1 MLFSSIPFLFY
12 FLPAVVVVY
21 FLTPWKLKN
30 AFLLLASLLFY
41 AWGEPRYVFL
51 MAAAITLFYLYGIA
65 VERSE
70 KYKKLWLF
78 CAVLTGVA
86 MLAVFKYADF
96 ALDNWNRL
104 TGMSVPLLKFAL
116 PIGISFYTFQCIS
129 YVIDVYRGHTAA
141 QKNIINFGTYVSL
154 FPQLIAGPIVR
165 YVDVERELKE
175 RKTSLE
181 DFSDGAFQFLVGLGK
196 KVLIA
201 NAFGQ
206 LTETFRASQDL
217 SVLFFWLYAIA
228 FTLHIYFDFSGY
240 SDMAIGLGR
249 IFGFRFPRNFDY
261 PYTSRSISE
270 FWRRWHMTLGGWFR
284 DYVYIP
290 LGGNRVSRGRW
301 IVNILAVWMLTGLWH
316 GASWNFVVW
325 GLLFAAMLLIEKWV
339 PFLQK
344 IPDVLR
350 RIYVLP
356 VVIIS
361 FVIFNANTLTQA
373 GRDIAGMFGF
383 AGVPLVSTEA
393 LYCLRSYGL
402 LFVIGIV
409 GATPLVRNTAV
420 RLGERPVSAV
430 LRPLA
435 AAALLLIC
443 TAFLVDGSFNPFL
456 YFRF

>member
-1 MLFSSIPFLFY
+1 MLFSGIPFLFY
-12 FLPAVVVVY
+12 FLPAVAIVY
-21 FLTPWKLKN
+21 FLTPRKWKN

-51 MAAAITLFYLYGIA
+51 MAAAIVLFYIYGIA

-70 KYKKLWLF
+70 KYKKLWLGA
-78 CAVLTGVA
+78 AVATGVV

-96 ALDNWNRL
+96 ALENWNRL
-104 TGMSVPLLKFAL
+104 TGMGIPLLRFAL

-141 QKNIINFGTYVSL
+141 QKNIISFGTYVAL

-165 YVDVERELKE
+165 YVDVEKELQA
-175 RKTSLE
+175 RKTDPE
-181 DFSDGAFQFLVGLGK
+181 DISDGVFRFLVGLGK

-217 SVLFFWLYAIA
+217 SVLFYWLYAVA

-249 IFGFRFPRNFDY
+249 IFGFRFPQNFDY
-261 PYTSRSISE
+261 PYTSRSITE

-290 LGGNRVSRGRW
+290 LGGNRVSKGRW
-301 IVNILAVWMLTGLWH
+301 VVNILAVWMLTGLWH

-325 GLLFAAMLLIEKWV
+325 GLLFAALLLLEKWL
-339 PFLQK
+339 PLQK
-344 IPDVLR
+344 LPDIVR
-350 RIYVLP
+350 RGYVLLT
-356 VVIIS
+356 VTIS
-361 FVIFNANTLTQA
+361 FVIFNADTLAQA
-373 GRDIAGMFGF
+373 GSDIAGMFGF
-383 AGVPLVSTEA
+383 GGVPAVSVEA
-393 LYCLRSYGL
+393 LYCLKSYGV
-402 LFVIGIV
+402 LFAAGIV

-420 RLGERPVSAV
+420 RLGQRPVSNV
-430 LRPLA
+430 LRPVI
-435 AAALLLIC
+435 AAALLLVC

>member
-12 FLPAVVVVY
+12 FLPAVVILY

-30 AFLLLASLLFY
+30 AFLLLVSLLFY

-51 MAAAITLFYLYGIA
+51 MAAAITLFYIYGIA
-65 VERSE
+65 VEKSE
-70 KYKKLWLF
+70 KYKKIWLG
-78 CAVLTGVA
+78 ASVLTGVA

-104 TGMSVPLLKFAL
+104 TGMSIPLLRFAL
-116 PIGISFYTFQCIS
+116 PIGISFYTFQCVS
-129 YVIDVYRGHTAA
+129 YVIDVYRGHTTA
-141 QKNIINFGTYVSL
+141 QKNIVNFGTYVSL

-165 YVDVERELKE
+165 YVDVEKELAE
-175 RKTSLE
+175 RKTDVE
-181 DFSDGAFQFLVGLGK
+181 GFSDGLFQFLVGLGK

-249 IFGFRFPRNFDY
+249 IFGFRFPKNFDY

-301 IVNILAVWMLTGLWH
+301 VINILAVWMLTGLWH

-344 IPDVLR
+344 LPDFLR
-350 RIYVLP
+350 RVYVLL

-383 AGVPLVSTEA
+383 SGVPLVSTEA
-393 LYCLRSYGL
+393 LYCLRSYCV
-402 LFVIGIV
+402 LFVVGIV
-409 GATPLVRNTAV
+409 GATPLVRNTAN
-420 RLGERPVSAV
+420 RLGLRSVSIV
-430 LRPLA
+430 LRPVIA
-435 AAALLLIC
+435 AVLLLIC

>member
-1 MLFSSIPFLFY
+1 MLFSGIPFLFY
-12 FLPAVVVVY
+12 FLPAVAIVY

-30 AFLLLASLLFY
+30 TFLLLASLLFY

-51 MAAAITLFYLYGIA
+51 MAAAIILFYIYGLA
-65 VERSE
+65 VERS
-70 KYKKLWLF
+70 KKRKKLWLSA
-78 CAVLTGVA
+78 AVLTGVA

-96 ALDNWNRL
+96 ALENWNRL
-104 TGMSVPLLKFAL
+104 TGMDIALLRFAL

-129 YVIDVYRGHTAA
+129 YVIDVYRGHTRA
-141 QKNIINFGTYVSL
+141 QRNIVNFGTYVAL

-165 YVDVERELKE
+165 YVDVEKELVE
-175 RKTSLE
+175 RRTSLE
-181 DFSDGAFQFLVGLGK
+181 NFSDGLFQFLVGLGK

-217 SVLFFWLYAIA
+217 SVLFFWLHAIA

-261 PYTSRSISE
+261 PYTSRSITE

-290 LGGNRVSRGRW
+290 LGGNRVGKGRW
-301 IVNILAVWMLTGLWH
+301 VVNIFAVWMLTGLWH
-316 GASWNFVVW
+316 GAAWNFVVW
-325 GLLFAAMLLIEKWV
+325 GLLFAVMLLIEKWV

-344 IPDVLR
+344 LPDFLR
-350 RIYVLP
+350 RGYVLL
-356 VVIIS
+356 VVVIS
-361 FVIFNANTLTQA
+361 FVIFNASTLTQA

-383 AGVPLVSTEA
+383 GNVPLMSVEA
-393 LYCLRSYGL
+393 LYCLRSYAV
-402 LFVIGIV
+402 LFLIGII
-409 GATPLVRNTAV
+409 GATPFVRNAAV
-420 RLGERPVSAV
+420 RLGKTSASAV
-430 LRPLA
+430 LRPVL
-435 AAALLLIC
+435 AALLLLVC

>member
-12 FLPAVVVVY
+12 FLPAVVIVY
-21 FLTPWKLKN
+21 FLIPQKLKN

-51 MAAAITLFYLYGIA
+51 MAAAIILFYIYGIA
-65 VERSE
+65 VEKSE
-70 KYKKLWLF
+70 RHKKLWLGA
-78 CAVLTGVA
+78 AVATGVA

-104 TGMSVPLLKFAL
+104 TGMSIPLLRFAL
-116 PIGISFYTFQCIS
+116 PIGISFYTFQCVS
-129 YVIDVYRGHTAA
+129 YVIDVYRGHTVA

-165 YVDVERELKE
+165 YVDVEKELAQ
-175 RKTSLE
+175 RKTDWE
-181 DFSDGAFQFLVGLGK
+181 GFCDGAFQFLVGLGK

-201 NAFGQ
+201 NALGQ

-217 SVLFFWLYAIA
+217 SVLFYWLYAIA

-249 IFGFRFPRNFDY
+249 LFGFRFPRNFDY
-261 PYTSRSISE
+261 PYTSRSIAE

-290 LGGNRVSRGRW
+290 LGGNRVSKGRW
-301 IVNILAVWMLTGLWH
+301 VINILAVWMLTGLWH

-339 PFLQK
+339 PALQK
-344 IPDVLR
+344 LPDFLR
-350 RIYVLP
+350 RSYVLLI
-356 VVIIS
+356 VILS
-361 FVIFNANTLTQA
+361 FVIFNANTLAQA

-383 AGVPLVSTEA
+383 LGVPLVSVEA
-393 LYCLRSYGL
+393 LYCLRSYAV
-402 LFVIGIV
+402 LFVVGIV
-409 GATPLVRNTAV
+409 GATPLARNTAS
-420 RLGERPVSAV
+420 RLGERPISAV
-430 LRPLA
+430 LRPVI
-435 AAALLLIC
+435 AAALLLGC